1 MNNGSYDIAMIGLG
15 TMGRNLVLNMGD
27 KGFSVSGFDR
37 EIGKVNL
44 LKDES
49 GQRNILSARSVEE
62 LMKSLKKP
70 RTVMMLVPAG
80 APVDAVILDILP
92 YLEKGDIIIDGGNSH
107 FTDTDRRV
115 TELARKEINFLGVGI
130 SGGEKGARF
139 GPSIT
144 PGGSKKGYESVRKI
158 FEAVAA
164 KIDDKPCVAYM
175 GPGSAGHY
183 VKMVHNGIEYAVIQ
197 LIAETYHLLKQGF
210 NLDEDE
216 LHEIFSKWN
225 SQKDLQSY
233 LIEITSRIFIQNDEQ
248 TKKRL
253 INLIKD
259 SAKQKG
265 TGKWTSQD
273 AMNLQVPV
281 PTIDSAVMMRDLSVY
296 KEEREEAKD
305 KVSGPDGKNI
315 KLNKDEFIK
324 KLGNA
329 LYFGMVTSYAQGMML
344 LKSASKHYKYDIQLD
359 TVASIWRGGCIIR
372 AGMLSQIYS
381 AFKNKNE
388 LNNLLLDD
396 YFAKELSRRQ
406 SDVRDV
412 IKTAVDAGIPVAAMM
427 ASLSYYDGYRSKWLP
442 ANLIQAQRDYF
453 GSHTYERIDREGVF
467 HTQWNEEG

>member
-1 MNNGSYDIAMIGLG
+1 MNNEGYDIAMIGLG

-37 EIGKVNL
+37 EIDKVNM

-49 GQRNILSARSVEE
+49 GQRNILPVRSVEE
-62 LMKSLKKP
+62 LVKSLKKP
-70 RTVMMLVPAG
+70 RLVMMLVPAG
-80 APVDAVILDILP
+80 APVDAVISDVLP
-92 YLEKGDIIIDGGNSH
+92 YLEKGDVIIDGGNSH

-115 TELARKEINFLGVGI
+115 TELAKKEMNFLGVGI

-139 GPSIT
+139 GPSIM
-144 PGGSKKGYESVRKI
+144 PGGSKEGYESVRKI

-164 KIDDKPCVAYM
+164 KVEDKPCVAYM

-216 LHEIFSKWN
+216 LHDIFSKWN

-273 AMNLQVPV
+273 AMDLQVPV

-296 KEEREEAKD
+296 KNEREEVKN

-315 KLNKDEFIK
+315 KLGKDEFIK

-344 LKSASKHYKYDIQLD
+344 LKSASKQYKYDIQLD

-372 AGMLSQIYS
+372 AGMLSQICS
-381 AFKNKNE
+381 AFKNNNE

-396 YFAKELSRRQ
+396 YFAQELSRRQ

-412 IKTAVDAGIPVAAMM
+412 IKTAIDAGIPVAAMM

-467 HTQWNEEG
+467 HTQWNEEE